1 MTVPQVD
8 VEEYGYFADNQR
20 RHADDTHLFEVH
32 EPYNGK
38 LFARVAAGSRADAR
52 LAVDAASKAF
62 AGWSGSAP
70 DEKAR
75 LFLKAAEI
83 VRRRRTEIAE
93 VLARETG
100 STISFATFQQDLR
113 RSQNVDVRAQHDRHI
128 ESSRRP
134 ASLQGRYDFIVVG
147 AGAAGS
153 VLAAELSASGAQ
165 VLVIESGGPDDAP
178 TIANPSVWFYNVGGP
193 LDYHLPVTPSP
204 RLNNRKFNMALGHV
218 LGGGSSINAMVWMR
232 GMQRDYDGWAKNGA
246 KGWAFADVLPVFK
259 SQEDWEG
266 GANEWRGA
274 GGPIH
279 IRRPKDPHPTA
290 PAFIDAAREMGMPIL
305 DDVNGPMRPGAGYIN
320 MNIAADGT
328 RVSAVRA
335 FLRPA
340 LSRPNLTLL
349 LNTNVVKLNFKGTRC
364 VGVKLMT
371 DGAVKDIAADKE
383 VILAAGAINSPKL
396 LMLSGVGEAKALR
409 SLGIDVVENLPG
421 VGENLQDHVLVSGVV
436 FKYKGKMPDRPADSN
451 AVEAE
456 AYLSS
461 GPSGDTDIS
470 LVLHQLPVVTP
481 EVASRF
487 GTPPPDA
494 FTIAPALVQPTS
506 RGSVRLASNN
516 FQDAA
521 VIDGNYLGT
530 DHDFAAIVRAIE
542 AARELGNQHAFDS
555 LRESEL
561 IPGPKASA
569 EEIRELARL
578 ASASF
583 GHAVGTCKMGVD
595 KLAVVDPELRVHGIL
610 GLRVADASV
619 MPRIITGPGT
629 NASTHMIAGRAAT
642 LILG

>member
-1 MTVPQVD
+1 
-8 VEEYGYFADNQR
+8 
-20 RHADDTHLFEVH
+20 
-32 EPYNGK
+32 
-38 LFARVAAGSRADAR
+38 
-52 LAVDAASKAF
+52 
-62 AGWSGSAP
+62 
-70 DEKAR
+70 
-75 LFLKAAEI
+75 
-83 VRRRRTEIAE
+83 
-93 VLARETG
+93 
-100 STISFATFQQDLR
+100 
-113 RSQNVDVRAQHDRHI
+113 
-128 ESSRRP
+128 
-134 ASLQGRYDFIVVG
+134 
-147 AGAAGS
+147 
-153 VLAAELSASGAQ
+153 
-165 VLVIESGGPDDAP
+165 
-178 TIANPSVWFYNVGGP
+178 
-193 LDYHLPVTPSP
+193 
-204 RLNNRKFNMALGHV
+204 MALGHV
-218 LGGGSSINAMVWMR
+218 LGGGTSINAMVWMR

-259 SQEDWEG
+259 KQEDWEG

-279 IRRPKDPHPTA
+279 LRRPKDPHPTA
-290 PAFIDAAREMGMPIL
+290 PAFLDAAQQMGMPIL

-328 RVSAVRA
+328 RVSAARA

-371 DGAVKDIAADKE
+371 DGTTQDIAADKE
-383 VILAAGAINSPKL
+383 VILTAGSIHSPKL
-396 LMLSGVGEAKALR
+396 LMLSGIGEAKALR
-409 SLGIDVVENLPG
+409 NLGVDIVENLPG
-421 VGENLQDHVLVSGVV
+421 VGQNLQDHVLVSGVV

-461 GPSGDTDIS
+461 SPSADTDIS

-487 GTPPPDA
+487 GNPPADA
-494 FTIAPALVQPTS
+494 LTIAPALVQPTS
-506 RGSVRLASNN
+506 KGSVRLASAN
-516 FQDAA
+516 FHDAA
-521 VIDGNYLGT
+521 VIDGNYLAT
-530 DHDFAAIVRAIE
+530 DQDFAAVIHAIE
-542 AARELGNQHAFDS
+542 IAREIGNQHAFDS

-569 EEIRELARL
+569 VEIQELAKL

-595 KLAVVDPELRVHGIL
+595 KLAVVDPQLRVHGIL

-629 NASTHMIAGRAAT
+629 NASAHMVAGRAAN
-642 LILG
+642 LILGQVQGIA

>member
-1 MTVPQVD
+1 ML
-8 VEEYGYFADNQR
+8 
-20 RHADDTHLFEVH
+20 DTS
-32 EPYNGK
+32 NK
-38 LFARVAAGSRADAR
+38 
-52 LAVDAASKAF
+52 
-62 AGWSGSAP
+62 
-70 DEKAR
+70 
-75 LFLKAAEI
+75 EI
-83 VRRRRTEIAE
+83 H
-93 VLARETG
+93 
-100 STISFATFQQDLR
+100 S
-113 RSQNVDVRAQHDRHI
+113 H
-128 ESSRRP
+128 
-134 ASLQGRYDFIVVG
+134 YDFIVVG

-153 VLAAELSASGAQ
+153 VLAAELSASGAH

-178 TIANPSVWFYNVGGP
+178 TIANPSIWFYNVGGP
-193 LDYHLPVTPSP
+193 LDYHLPVSPSP
-204 RLNNRKFNMALGHV
+204 RLNNRSFNMALGHV
-218 LGGGSSINAMVWMR
+218 LGGGSSINAMVWTR
-232 GMQRDYDGWAKNGA
+232 GMQRDYDGWAANGA

-266 GANEWRGA
+266 GANAWRGA

-290 PAFIDAAREMGMPIL
+290 PAFIDAAREMGMTIL
-305 DDVNGPMRPGAGYIN
+305 DDVNGPMVPGAGYIN

-328 RVSAVRA
+328 RVSAVGA

-349 LNTNVVKLNFKGTRC
+349 LNTTVVKLNFKGTRC
-364 VGVKLMT
+364 VGVKVMT
-371 DGAVKDIAADKE
+371 GGAVTDIAAGKE
-383 VILAAGAINSPKL
+383 VILAAGSINSPKL
-396 LMLSGVGEAKALR
+396 LMLSGIGDAKALR

-461 GPSGDTDIS
+461 GPSSDTDIN
-470 LVLHQLPVVTP
+470 LVLEQLPAVTP
-481 EVASRF
+481 EAAARF
-487 GTPPPDA
+487 GAPPEDA

-506 RGSVRLASNN
+506 RGAVRLASNN

-530 DHDFAAIVRAIE
+530 DHDLAAIVRAIE

-555 LRESEL
+555 VREIEVM
-561 IPGPKASA
+561 PGPKATA

-578 ASASF
+578 GSASF
-583 GHAVGTCKMGVD
+583 GHAVGTCKMGAD
-595 KLAVVDPELRVHGIL
+595 TLAVVDPQVRVRGL
-610 GLRVADASV
+610 TGLRVADASV
-619 MPRIITGPGT
+619 MPRIITGPT
-629 NASTHMIAGRAAT
+629 NAPTHMIAGRAAK

>member
-1 MTVPQVD
+1 VI
-8 VEEYGYFADNQR
+8 
-20 RHADDTHLFEVH
+20 
-32 EPYNGK
+32 
-38 LFARVAAGSRADAR
+38 DA
-52 LAVDAASKAF
+52 LDK
-62 AGWSGSAP
+62 
-70 DEKAR
+70 
-75 LFLKAAEI
+75 EI
-83 VRRRRTEIAE
+83 Q
-93 VLARETG
+93 
-100 STISFATFQQDLR
+100 S
-113 RSQNVDVRAQHDRHI
+113 H
-128 ESSRRP
+128 
-134 ASLQGRYDFIVVG
+134 YDFIVVG

-153 VLAAELSASGAQ
+153 VLAAELSASGTQ
-165 VLVIESGGPDDAP
+165 VLVVESGGSDDAP
-178 TIANPSVWFYNVGGP
+178 TIMNPSIWFYNVAGP
-193 LDYHLPVTPSP
+193 LDYHLPITPLP
-204 RLNNRKFNMALGHV
+204 QLNNRKFNMALGHV
-218 LGGGSSINAMVWMR
+218 LGGGSTINAMVWMR

-266 GANEWRGA
+266 GANEWRGS

-290 PAFIDAAREMGMPIL
+290 PAFIDAARQMGMPIL

-340 LSRPNLTLL
+340 LSRPNLTLQ
-349 LNTNVVKLNFKGTRC
+349 LNTNVLKLNFKGTRC
-364 VGVKLMT
+364 VGVKVMT
-371 DGAVKDIAADKE
+371 DGSVKDIAAGKE
-383 VILAAGAINSPKL
+383 VILAAGAIHSPKL
-396 LMLSGVGEAKALR
+396 LMLSGVGEETALR

-421 VGENLQDHVLVSGVV
+421 VGENLQDHVLLSGVV

-461 GPSGDTDIS
+461 SPSADTDIS

-481 EVASRF
+481 EVGSRY
-487 GTPPPDA
+487 GTPPADA

-506 RGSVRLASNN
+506 KGSVRLASDN
-516 FQDAA
+516 FQDNA

-530 DHDFAAIVRAIE
+530 DQDFAAIVRAIE
-542 AARELGNQHAFDS
+542 AARELGNQHALDS

-569 EEIRELARL
+569 QDIRELATL

-583 GHAVGTCKMGVD
+583 GHAVGTCKIGVD

-629 NASTHMIAGRAAT
+629 NASAHMIGGRAAKV
-642 LILG
+642 ILG

>member
-1 MTVPQVD
+1 MIND
-8 VEEYGYFADNQR
+8 SNKER
-20 RHADDTHLFEVH
+20 
-32 EPYNGK
+32 
-38 LFARVAAGSRADAR
+38 
-52 LAVDAASKAF
+52 
-62 AGWSGSAP
+62 
-70 DEKAR
+70 
-75 LFLKAAEI
+75 
-83 VRRRRTEIAE
+83 
-93 VLARETG
+93 
-100 STISFATFQQDLR
+100 
-113 RSQNVDVRAQHDRHI
+113 
-128 ESSRRP
+128 
-134 ASLQGRYDFIVVG
+134 RYDFIIVG

-165 VLVIESGGPDDAP
+165 VLVIESGGTDDAP
-178 TIANPSVWFYNVGGP
+178 TIMEPSIWFYNVAGP
-193 LDYHLPVTPSP
+193 LDYHLPIVPSP
-204 RLNNRKFNMALGHV
+204 RLNNRNFNMALGHV
-218 LGGGSSINAMVWMR
+218 LGGGTSINAMVWIR
-232 GMQRDYDGWAKNGA
+232 GTKADYDGWAENGA

-266 GANEWRGA
+266 GANEWRGS

-290 PAFIDAAREMGMPIL
+290 PAFIEAAREMGMPIL
-305 DDVNGPMRPGAGYIN
+305 DDVNGPMRAGAGYIN

-328 RVSAVRA
+328 RVSAARA
-335 FLRPA
+335 FLHPA

-364 VGVKLMT
+364 VGVKVMT

-396 LMLSGVGEAKALR
+396 LMLSGVGQAKALR
-409 SLGIDVVENLPG
+409 GFGIDVVENLPG

-436 FKYKGKMPDRPADSN
+436 FKYKGKMPDRPAGSN

-461 GPSGDTDIS
+461 GLSGDTDIS

-487 GTPPPDA
+487 GTPPPDV

-506 RGSVRLASNN
+506 KGVVRLASNN
-516 FQDAA
+516 FEDAA
-521 VIDGNYLGT
+521 VIDGNYLGS
-530 DHDFAAIVRAIE
+530 DHDFAAVVRAIE
-542 AARELGNQHAFDS
+542 FARELGSQHAFDN
-555 LRESEL
+555 LREGEL
-561 IPGPKASA
+561 IPGPNASA

-583 GHAVGTCKMGVD
+583 GHAVGTCKIGVD
-595 KLAVVDPELRVHGIL
+595 QLAVVDPELRVHGIS

-619 MPRIITGPGT
+619 MPHIITGPGT
-629 NASTHMIAGRAAT
+629 NASTHMIAGRAAQ

>member
-1 MTVPQVD
+1 MINASN
-8 VEEYGYFADNQR
+8 EEKQLVLDQ
-20 RHADDTHLFEVH
+20 L
-32 EPYNGK
+32 
-38 LFARVAAGSRADAR
+38 AAGR
-52 LAVDAASKAF
+52 LNRRKFLSMVGAATAASMFGSSLDQAF
-62 AGWSGSAP
+62 AASANQ
-70 DEKAR
+70 E
-75 LFLKAAEI
+75 E
-83 VRRRRTEIAE
+83 RR
-93 VLARETG
+93 
-100 STISFATFQQDLR
+100 
-113 RSQNVDVRAQHDRHI
+113 
-128 ESSRRP
+128 
-134 ASLQGRYDFIVVG
+134 ASLQTHYDFVVVG

-165 VLVIESGGPDDAP
+165 VLVVESGGPDDAP
-178 TIANPSVWFYNVGGP
+178 TIANPSIWFYNVGGP
-193 LDYHLPVTPSP
+193 LDYHMPVKPSP

-218 LGGGSSINAMVWMR
+218 LGGGSSINAMVWTR
-232 GMQRDYDGWAKNGA
+232 GMQRDFDGWAKNGA
-246 KGWAFADVLPVFK
+246 KGWAFADVLPIYK

-266 GANEWRGA
+266 GTNTWRGA

-290 PAFIDAAREMGMPIL
+290 PAFIEAARQMGMTIL

-320 MNIAADGT
+320 MNIAVDGT
-328 RVSAVRA
+328 RVSAARA

-364 VGVKLMT
+364 VGVKLIA

-383 VILAAGAINSPKL
+383 VILAAGSINSPKL

-506 RGSVRLASNN
+506 KGSVRLASDN

-521 VIDGNYLGT
+521 IIDGNYVGT
-530 DHDFAAIVRAIE
+530 DHDFTAVVRAIE
-542 AARELGNQHAFDS
+542 AARELGSRHAFDN

-561 IPGPKASA
+561 IPGPQASA
-569 EEIRELARL
+569 EEIQELARL

-595 KLAVVDPELRVHGIL
+595 KRAVVDPELRVHGIL

-619 MPRIITGPGT
+619 MPQIITGPGT
-629 NASTHMIAGRAAT
+629 NASTHMIAGRAAK

>member
-1 MTVPQVD
+1 MIN
-8 VEEYGYFADNQR
+8 ESN
-20 RHADDTHLFEVH
+20 
-32 EPYNGK
+32 
-38 LFARVAAGSRADAR
+38 
-52 LAVDAASKAF
+52 
-62 AGWSGSAP
+62 
-70 DEKAR
+70 DER
-75 LFLKAAEI
+75 
-83 VRRRRTEIAE
+83 
-93 VLARETG
+93 
-100 STISFATFQQDLR
+100 
-113 RSQNVDVRAQHDRHI
+113 
-128 ESSRRP
+128 
-134 ASLQGRYDFIVVG
+134 RYDYIVVG

-153 VLAAELSASGAQ
+153 VLAAELSASGAV
-165 VLVIESGGPDDAP
+165 VLLIESGGPDDAP
-178 TIANPSVWFYNVGGP
+178 TILDPSIWFYNVAGP
-193 LDYHLPVTPSP
+193 LDYHLPIVPSP
-204 RLNNRKFNMALGHV
+204 RLNNREFNMALGHV
-218 LGGGSSINAMVWMR
+218 LGGGSSINAMVWVR
-232 GMQRDYDGWAKNGA
+232 GTQADYDGWAENGA
-246 KGWAFADVLPVFK
+246 GGWAFADVLPVFK
-259 SQEDWEG
+259 KQEDWEG
-266 GANEWRGA
+266 GANAWRGT

-290 PAFIDAAREMGMPIL
+290 PAFIDAARQMGMPIL

-320 MNIAADGT
+320 MNTAADGT
-328 RVSAVRA
+328 RVSAARA

-371 DGAVKDIAADKE
+371 DGARKDIAADKE

-396 LMLSGVGEAKALR
+396 LMLSGVGEAKVLR

-461 GPSGDTDIS
+461 GPSSDTDINF
-470 LVLHQLPVVTP
+470 VLEQLPAVP
-481 EVASRF
+481 PAPALRF
-487 GTPPPDA
+487 RAPPADA
-494 FTIAPALVQPTS
+494 FTIAPAFVQPTS
-506 RGSVRLASNN
+506 RGAVRLASNN

-578 ASASF
+578 GSASF

-595 KLAVVDPELRVHGIL
+595 KLAVVDPQLRVHGIT
-610 GLRVADASV
+610 GLRMADASV
-619 MPRIITGPGT
+619 MPRIITGPT
-629 NASTHMIAGRAAT
+629 NAPTHMIAGRAAK
-642 LILG
+642 LIL

>member
-1 MTVPQVD
+1 MT
-8 VEEYGYFADNQR
+8 NI
-20 RHADDTHLFEVH
+20 
-32 EPYNGK
+32 
-38 LFARVAAGSRADAR
+38 SR
-52 LAVDAASKAF
+52 
-62 AGWSGSAP
+62 
-70 DEKAR
+70 E
-75 LFLKAAEI
+75 
-83 VRRRRTEIAE
+83 
-93 VLARETG
+93 
-100 STISFATFQQDLR
+100 Q
-113 RSQNVDVRAQHDRHI
+113 
-128 ESSRRP
+128 
-134 ASLQGRYDFIVVG
+134 YDFIVVG

-153 VLAAELSASGAQ
+153 VLAAELSTSGAQ
-165 VLVIESGGPDDAP
+165 VLVIEAGGTDDAP

-193 LDYHLPVTPSP
+193 LDYHLPINPSP
-204 RLNNRKFNMALGHV
+204 RLNNRKFYMALGHV
-218 LGGGSSINAMVWMR
+218 LGGGTSVNAMVWTR
-232 GMQRDYDGWAKNGA
+232 GMQKDFDGWAKNGA

-266 GANEWRGA
+266 GANQWRGS

-279 IRRPKDPHPTA
+279 IRRPKDPHPLA
-290 PAFIDAAREMGMPIL
+290 PAFLDAAREMGMPIL
-305 DDVNGPMRPGAGYIN
+305 DDVNGPMLPGAGYIN

-328 RVSAVRA
+328 RVSAVRE

-340 LSRPNLTLL
+340 LSKPNLTLL

-364 VGVKLMT
+364 VGVKIIT
-371 DGAVKDIAADKE
+371 DGLVKDIAADKE
-383 VILAAGAINSPKL
+383 VILAAGSINSPKL
-396 LMLSGVGEAKALR
+396 LMLSGVGEATALR
-409 SLGIDVVENLPG
+409 AFGIAIVENLPG
-421 VGENLQDHVLVSGVV
+421 VGENLQDHVLLSGVV

-456 AYLSS
+456 AFLSS
-461 GPSGDTDIS
+461 KPLGDTDIA

-487 GTPPPDA
+487 GNPPPDS

-506 RGSVRLASNN
+506 RGAVRLASNN

-555 LRESEL
+555 QRESEL

-569 EEIRELARL
+569 EEIQELARL
-578 ASASF
+578 GSASF
-583 GHAVGTCKMGVD
+583 GHGVGTCKIGVD
-595 KLAVVDPELRVHGIL
+595 KLAVVDPELRVHGVL

-619 MPRIITGPGT
+619 MPHIITGPGT
-629 NASTHMIAGRAAT
+629 NASTHMLAGRAAQ